1 MTGQLTILGSG
12 SALPTWQNSP
22 SGQILELSDKSFLID
37 CGEGIQLTMRQ
48 MGIKTARLYSIFISH
63 LHGDHCFGLLGLL
76 TTFDMMH
83 RIQPLHIYAHKD
95 LEKLLRP
102 MMDYHLQD
110 MKYEVI
116 FHAIHPRKREVIF
129 SDRTVTVETIP
140 LKHKVPSCGFL
151 FYEHHR
157 QIDATTGEV
166 TYPMHKRYAYCSD
179 TMYVEKN
186 IEQLQGVDVLF
197 HEATFTDEWASRC
210 KLTMHSTA
218 RQAGIMAQ
226 KANAGRLIIGH
237 YSSREDDHTVF
248 LRQAQEEFVNTQ
260 LAVERET
267 YEI

>member
-1 MTGQLTILGSG
+1 MGQLTILGSG

-22 SGQILELSDKSFLID
+22 SGQILDISDKSFLID

-76 TTFDMMH
+76 TTFDMMN
-83 RIQPLHIYAHKD
+83 RTQPLHIYAHAD

-116 FHAIHPRKREVIF
+116 FHAINPRKKEVIF

-140 LKHKVPSCGFL
+140 LKHKVPCCGFL

-157 QIDATTGEV
+157 QIDSVTGEIS
-166 TYPMHKRYAYCSD
+166 YPTHKRYAYCSD
-179 TMYVEKN
+179 TMYSEKIIPQ
-186 IEQLQGVDVLF
+186 IEGVDVLF
-197 HEATFTDEWASRC
+197 HESTFTEEWASRC
-210 KLTMHSTA
+210 KTTMHSTA
-218 RQAGIMAQ
+218 HQAAQ
-226 KANAGRLIIGH
+226 IAKQAKVGRLIIGH
-237 YSSREDDHTVF
+237 YSSREEDHGVF
-248 LRQAQEEFVNTQ
+248 LKEAKEEFDNTQ
-260 LAVERET
+260 LAIERET

>member
-1 MTGQLTILGSG
+1 M
-12 SALPTWQNSP
+12 
-22 SGQILELSDKSFLID
+22 ID

-76 TTFDMMH
+76 TTLDMLG
-83 RIQPLHIYAHKD
+83 RTQPMHIYAHAD

-140 LKHKVPSCGFL
+140 LKHKVPCCGFL

-157 QIDATTGEV
+157 QVDPVTGV
-166 TYPMHKRYAYCSD
+166 MSYPMHKRYAYCSD
-179 TMYVEKN
+179 TMYKENNVP
-186 IEQLQGVDVLF
+186 QLEGVDLLF
-197 HEATFTDEWASRC
+197 HEATFTEQWESRC
-210 KLTMHSTA
+210 KTTMHSTA
-218 RQAGIMAQ
+218 HQAATMAL
-226 KANAGRLIIGH
+226 KAHVGQLMIGH
-237 YSSREDDHTVF
+237 YSSREDDHNVF
-248 LRQAQEEFVNTQ
+248 LEEAKEVFPNTI
-260 LAVERET
+260 LAVERQQ
-267 YEI
+267 YEF